1 MTLKKSQ
8 LYSSLWQSCDELR
21 GGMDASQYKDYVLT
35 LLFMKYVSDKHAGH
49 PDALIEIPRGGR
61 FDDIAQLK
69 GDKEIG
75 DKINK
80 IIGRLA
86 EENELKGVID
96 QADFNDESKLGAGK
110 EMQDRL
116 SKLVAIFEGLDFGT
130 NRADGDDLLGDA
142 YEYLMRHFATEAG
155 KSKGQF
161 YTPAEVS
168 RIMAQVVGIGAE
180 TRPDSDDL
188 RPNLWLRFTAAQSS
202 C

>member
-1 MTLKKSQ
+1 MALKKSQ

-35 LLFMKYVSDKHAGH
+35 LLFMKYVSDEYAGK
-49 PDALIEIPRGGR
+49 PDALIEVPKGGG
-61 FDDIAQLK
+61 FADMVTLK

-86 EENELKGVID
+86 EANDLKGVID

-116 SKLVAIFEGLDFGT
+116 SKLVATFDGLDFRA
-130 NRADGDDLLGDA
+130 NRAEGDDLLGDA
-142 YEYLMRHFATEAG
+142 YEYLMRHFATESG

-168 RIMAQVVGIGAE
+168 RIMAQVPSERSRARG
-180 TRPDSDDL
+180 R
-188 RPNLWLRFTAAQSS
+188 AAAPR
-202 C
+202 